1 MNALK
6 SILKDIKANIDLG
19 GCLKIACLVL
29 FVISVI
35 RCANNEDARIR
46 QEFSTTCL
54 AEGGTLARVSNPQ
67 RSLVCIPANSR

>member
-1 MNALK
+1 MSTLK
-6 SILKDIKANIDLG
+6 TIFKDIKSNIDLG
-19 GCLKIACLVL
+19 ARLKIVCMIL

-35 RCANNEDARIR
+35 RCANSEDARIR
-46 QEFSTTCL
+46 QEFSTSCL